1 MIAIG
6 TNASALMAQA
16 ATASVQIDAETA
28 MQRLSSGKRINAAK
42 DDAAGVAIA
51 SRLTSHVRGLHQ
63 SIRNS
68 MDAQALI
75 STAEGGLQETE
86 ALLQRIRE
94 LAVQASNDTNSD
106 ADRTNLNNEAQQ
118 LLAGIDAIASG
129 TTWAGQNLL
138 DGTYSN
144 KSFQVGGGS
153 MAADQLTTSLQSSTA
168 IELGL
173 GIIAATAEVS
183 QVGGEV
189 QAVTI
194 ADGTET
200 SAVGDLIR
208 LQGDDTGGFVING
221 IDAGDRSGW
230 SLSNAGDVNGDGLDD
245 LIVGAPSTY
254 PNGNSSDGESYVVFG
269 KSNGTAIE
277 LSDVA
282 AGTGGFV
289 INGIDRYDF
298 SGYSVSNAGDVN
310 GDGLDDLIV
319 GAYGADPNGNS
330 SAGESYVV
338 FGKTEGQ
345 AVELSNVAA
354 GTGGFVIN
362 GIDTND
368 NSGSAVSNAGDVNGD
383 GFDDLIVGAYGGD
396 PNGKWFAGESYV
408 VFGKSDGTAVELS
421 DVTSGTGGFVINGIN
436 AGDHSGLSVSNAGD
450 VNGDGLDDLIVG
462 APGSVSNVASYAGES
477 YVVFG
482 KTDGTAVE
490 LSNVT
495 AGNGGFVINGIDA
508 GDQSGWSVSNA
519 GDVNGDGLDDLI
531 VGSYPASA
539 RAGESYV
546 VFGKA
551 NGTTVELSDVTS
563 GTGGFVINGIDAGDA
578 SGRSV
583 SNAGDVNGD
592 GLDDLIVGAGG
603 GDPNANSSAGE
614 SYVVFGKANG
624 TTVELSDVT
633 SGTGGF
639 VINGIDAGDASGRSV
654 SNAGDVNGDGL
665 DDLIIGASHADP
677 NGNSVAGESYVVFGK
692 TDGTAVE
699 LSEVSQNPTALS
711 SNATIVVHG
720 KTIAIDLSSYYDGST
735 NDYYGAAAAVAA
747 VINNDTDLQALDYSA
762 IAATSTQVAAG
773 THLAGDVIVS
783 RADTPI
789 TTVAT
794 NEVPEVP
801 AISLTNH
808 SNAQNALTRL
818 DTALQTINS
827 QRAELGSL
835 SNRLD
840 HIIANNTNASTN
852 TKASLGRIEDADFA
866 VETTKLAKSKILE
879 QSSTAMLAQANASVY
894 EVLTL
899 IPD

>member
-1 MIAIG
+1 MISIG

-51 SRLTSHVRGLHQ
+51 SRMTSHVKGLHQ

-75 STAEGGLQETE
+75 STAEGGLQET
-86 ALLQRIRE
+86 AVLLQRIRE
-94 LAVQASNDTNSD
+94 LAVQASNDTNSE

-118 LLAGIDAIASG
+118 LLAGVDAIASG

-173 GIIAATAEVS
+173 GYISATAEVS

-200 SAVGDLIR
+200 TVVGDLIR
-208 LQGDDTGGFVING
+208 LQGDGAGAGGFVING
-221 IDAGDRSGW
+221 IDGSDNSGY
-230 SLSNAGDVNGDGLDD
+230 SVSNAGDVNGDGLGD
-245 LIVGAPSTY
+245 LIVGARSAD
-254 PNGNSSDGESYVVFG
+254 PNGNSSAGESYVVFG

-289 INGIDRYDF
+289 INGIDASDQ

-319 GAYGADPNGNS
+319 GARYADPNG
-330 SAGESYVV
+330 
-338 FGKTEGQ
+338 T
-345 AVELSNVAA
+345 
-354 GTGGFVIN
+354 
-362 GIDTND
+362 
-368 NSGSAVSNAGDVNGD
+368 NSGA
-383 GFDDLIVGAYGGD
+383 
-396 PNGKWFAGESYV
+396 SYV
-408 VFGKSDGTAVELS
+408 VFGKSGGAQIELS
-421 DVTSGTGGFVINGIN
+421 EIQKNSNDQGFVINGWYLN
-436 AGDHSGLSVSNAGD
+436 DYSGVSVSAAGD

-462 APGSVSNVASYAGES
+462 AFRDDPNGTDSGASYVIFGKSDGNSVELGQMATRFNSSGFAINGEITSDGSGYSVSGAGDVNGDGLSDLIIGSLENKS

-482 KTDGTAVE
+482 KQSLTEVE
-490 LSNVT
+490 LSQLSSNSHS
-495 AGNGGFVINGIDA
+495 GGFIINAVDA
-508 GDQSGWSVSNA
+508 YDGSGYSVSGA
-519 GDVNGDGLDDLI
+519 GDVNGDGLDDLLIGAYGGDPNGNSLSGESYVVFGKANGTAIELSNVTAGTGGFVINGIDTNDYSGYSVSSAGDVNGDDLDDLI
-531 VGSYPASA
+531 VGAYGADPNGNSN
-539 RAGESYV
+539 AGESYV

-551 NGTTVELSDVTS
+551 NGTAVELSDVTA
-563 GTGGFVINGIDAGDA
+563 GDGGFVINGIDTGDV

-592 GLDDLIVGAGG
+592 GLDDLIVGAY
-603 GDPNANSSAGE
+603 A
-614 SYVVFGKANG
+614 
-624 TTVELSDVT
+624 
-633 SGTGGF
+633 
-639 VINGIDAGDASGRSV
+639 
-654 SNAGDVNGDGL
+654 
-665 DDLIIGASHADP
+665 ADP
-677 NGNSVAGESYVVFGK
+677 NGNSSAGESYVVFGK

-699 LSEVSQNPTALS
+699 LSEVSQNPPALS
-711 SNATIVVHG
+711 SNATIVIHG

-801 AISLTNH
+801 A
-808 SNAQNALTRL
+808 
-818 DTALQTINS
+818 
-827 QRAELGSL
+827 
-835 SNRLD
+835 
-840 HIIANNTNASTN
+840 
-852 TKASLGRIEDADFA
+852 
-866 VETTKLAKSKILE
+866 
-879 QSSTAMLAQANASVY
+879 
-894 EVLTL
+894 
-899 IPD
+899 